1 VNTPSRNVKRRVY
14 NATKEFLF
22 VTLYLWV
29 IFGLFAIYRSVIL
42 AEHHVSFRAKS
53 FALINALALAK
64 VMVTAKELRFGE
76 LFHEVPLIFPTITKS
91 VSFSI
96 LLASFKIIEE
106 AAVGLYQGKS
116 LHDSIANL
124 GGGTWQGILC
134 LTLLLFVMLIP
145 FFGFTEMQQVFGEG
159 KLFKLFF
166 QSRELSSEPKHEQFE
181 TRSST

>member
-1 VNTPSRNVKRRVY
+1 VNTSSRNVKRRVY

-76 LFHEVPLIFPTITKS
+76 LFHEAPLIFPTITKS
-91 VSFSI
+91 VSFSTF
-96 LLASFKIIEE
+96 AC
-106 AAVGLYQGKS
+106 Q
-116 LHDSIANL
+116 
-124 GGGTWQGILC
+124 
-134 LTLLLFVMLIP
+134 
-145 FFGFTEMQQVFGEG
+145 
-159 KLFKLFF
+159 F
-166 QSRELSSEPKHEQFE
+166 QDYRRGCGWSVSREVSSRQHCELGWRHVARHPLSDAAALCYAHSLLRLYRAATGF
-181 TRSST
+181 R